1 MGANRTGYVHYVVD
15 YKWSE
20 NISIRFRTGEGG
32 TFAGDDFRKKGMA
45 LNSSR
50 KIKGLIPFVL
60 PLLCLLLWALAFQ
73 IPMSTDDWHTANILK
88 QGREL
93 PLFSDPYFFRL
104 PVCKIAYNLIFP
116 LFLIHPFWAKIT
128 VWGSAVFG
136 IYLVLSWFFR
146 KHALNSAFLPITAL
160 LVFFA
165 PNQYE
170 LVYNWSS
177 LPFCLGFLF
186 SGLGFY
192 FMRKEKKIPGSIL
205 YLLSFFTLES
215 FLVLGILL
223 EAAVFLPVPFEE
235 GKRRALGRNFLFLI
249 VPFAAVRLFLQALHP
264 YSYGIGF
271 ALNLGQARGLVIQCG
286 FVNFFK
292 VNWVLSLLQLLLY
305 GMIARAI
312 LGKKTSDEKKR
323 GLYSILLLTAILFAA
338 SAYYYA
344 MNYSAGRA
352 LAGQVAFCWGLY
364 MLLVNRYIGEKQKW
378 LSGKIPLFVL
388 AVSVQLAA
396 VFLIYQKKQFNFGQ
410 IRREVAAVRDELG
423 QTTGLLDLKEMEI
436 RHRFKRD
443 WIFASGEDIKLMF
456 RYYLTDAE
464 NSRLRFGE

>member
-1 MGANRTGYVHYVVD
+1 MT
-15 YKWSE
+15 
-20 NISIRFRTGEGG
+20 
-32 TFAGDDFRKKGMA
+32 
-45 LNSSR
+45 
-50 KIKGLIPFVL
+50 PFVL

-73 IPMSTDDWHTANILK
+73 IPMSTDDWHAANILK
-88 QGREL
+88 QGRAL

-116 LFLIHPFWAKIT
+116 LFLIQPFWAKIL
-128 VWGSAVFG
+128 VWGSALFG

-146 KHALNSAFLPITAL
+146 KHDLNSAFLPITAL
-160 LVFFA
+160 LAFFA

-192 FMRKEKKIPGSIL
+192 FMRKEKKIPGAIL

-223 EAAVFLPVPFEE
+223 EAAAFLPVPFDK
-235 GKRRALGRNFLFLI
+235 GKRRALGRNILFLI
-249 VPFAAVRLFLQALHP
+249 IPFAAFRLFLQALHP

-271 ALNLGQARGLVIQCG
+271 AFNLGQVKGMVIQCG

-323 GLYSILLLTAILFAA
+323 GLYSILLLTAILFAS
-338 SAYYYA
+338 SAYYYVL
-344 MNYSAGRA
+344 NYPAGRA

-364 MLLVNRYIGEKQKW
+364 LLLVNRYIGEKQKQM
-378 LSGKIPLFVL
+378 SGKTLFFVL

-396 VFLIYQKKQFNFGQ
+396 VFLIYQTKQFNYSQ
-410 IRREVAAVRDELG
+410 IRREVAAIRDELG
-423 QTTGLLDLKEMEI
+423 QTTGLVDIKEMEI
-436 RHRFKRD
+436 RRRFKRD
-443 WIFASGEDIKLMF
+443 WIFASGEDVKLMF

-464 NSRLRFGE
+464 ISRLRFGK